1 MAFTSDS
8 LAIFLAVLDAGS
20 FSAAARKLG
29 RVPSAVS
36 MAIAQLE
43 AELDLPL
50 FDRATRKA
58 LPTNAALALEPQARQ
73 VICQLNLLDAQALQ
87 LHKGLEKRL
96 TIAMAPEL
104 QTGRWSQPL
113 EILAQAFPSLEIE
126 VRSATQ
132 TEAIRLLHDGS
143 VQLALVFERPG
154 IDERESFLEAGS
166 QLLVA
171 VASPRHPAG
180 QNSGTPLPEE
190 AFAEQRQI
198 IVASGKATGSDP
210 RMVLSRR
217 IWLFIIAITLH
228 NFPEGAAVG
237 VSFGGGDMHQGLS
250 TALGIGI
257 QNMPEGLAV
266 SAAMATLGYGRWPA
280 FAAALAS
287 GLVEPVGGLIGA
299 SVVDL
304 LPGAL
309 PWGLGL
315 AAGAMIYVVTAEI
328 IPETREKSKGEGS
341 MIGLMIGLVGM
352 MFLDI
357 ALG

>member
-1 MAFTSDS
+1 MAFSSDS
-8 LAIFLAVLDAGS
+8 LTLFLAVLEAGS

-36 MAIAQLE
+36 MAIGQLE
-43 AELDLPL
+43 AELDLTL
-50 FDRATRKA
+50 FDRSTRKA
-58 LPTNAALALEPQARQ
+58 LPTSAALALEPQARQ

-87 LHKGLEKRL
+87 LHQGLEKRL

-104 QTGRWSQPL
+104 QTGRWSKPL
-113 EILAQAFPSLEIE
+113 QVLAQEFPSLEIE

-132 TEAIRLLHDGS
+132 TEAVRLLHEGS

-180 QNSGTPLPEE
+180 QHSETPLAEE

-217 IWLFIIAITLH
+217 IWLTDSYL
-228 NFPEGAAVG
+228 
-237 VSFGGGDMHQGLS
+237 
-250 TALGIGI
+250 
-257 QNMPEGLAV
+257 
-266 SAAMATLGYGRWPA
+266 ATLD
-280 FAAALAS
+280 LVQS
-287 GLVEPVGGLIGA
+287 GLGWAYLPQPLVEPLIA
-299 SVVDL
+299 S
-304 LPGAL
+304 GAL
-309 PWGLGL
+309 AEVRFDNMASRLRLWVDIIWLKARPLGLGAQRYL
-315 AAGAMIYVVTAEI
+315 AIMRQCLAEQ
-328 IPETREKSKGEGS
+328 PLRP
-341 MIGLMIGLVGM
+341 
-352 MFLDI
+352 
-357 ALG
+357 

>member
-8 LAIFLAVLDAGS
+8 LAIFLAVLEAGS

-43 AELDLPL
+43 AELDLVL

-58 LPTNAALALEPQARQ
+58 LPTSAALALEPQARQ

-113 EILAQAFPSLEIE
+113 ETLAQEFPSLEIE

-132 TEAIRLLHDGS
+132 AEAIRLLHDGS

-171 VASPRHPAG
+171 VASPAIRPGRTAARRCRKRLSP
-180 QNSGTPLPEE
+180 NSGRSSWRRARPPGRTH
-190 AFAEQRQI
+190 AWCCRG
-198 IVASGKATGSDP
+198 ASG
-210 RMVLSRR
+210 
-217 IWLFIIAITLH
+217 
-228 NFPEGAAVG
+228 
-237 VSFGGGDMHQGLS
+237 
-250 TALGIGI
+250 
-257 QNMPEGLAV
+257 
-266 SAAMATLGYGRWPA
+266 
-280 FAAALAS
+280 
-287 GLVEPVGGLIGA
+287 
-299 SVVDL
+299 
-304 LPGAL
+304 
-309 PWGLGL
+309 
-315 AAGAMIYVVTAEI
+315 
-328 IPETREKSKGEGS
+328 
-341 MIGLMIGLVGM
+341 
-352 MFLDI
+352 
-357 ALG
+357 